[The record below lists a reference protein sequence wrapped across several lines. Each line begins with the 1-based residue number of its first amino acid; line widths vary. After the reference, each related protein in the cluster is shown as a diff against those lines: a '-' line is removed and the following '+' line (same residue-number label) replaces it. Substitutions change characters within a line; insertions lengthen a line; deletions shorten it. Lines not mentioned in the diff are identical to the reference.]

1 MQYMQYYSP
10 MLGCFSS
17 RQIRASRSNFWWSD
31 NTNTEI
37 TDQRHRSG
45 ISLLTLLLIRRVSNQ
60 TCCRF
65 SHCDVIAGVSQTTGN
80 QSNQSS
86 RSWSINVTVIVSLS
100 LIFIPDKRS
109 LRHSETGESGFC
121 CLRFDLS
128 VTVTAMQRYLCAH
141 PDSTEAGAAHTQ
153 LCWQR
158 TRSVS
163 GLSAVRWDQ
172 RHLCI
177 SGTLS
182 GNDRSGWF

>member
-37 TDQRHRSG
+37 TDQRHWSG
-45 ISLLTLLLIRRVSNQ
+45 ISLLTLLLIRRVRNQ

-65 SHCDVIAGVSQTTGN
+65 SHREVIAGVSQTTGN

-100 LIFIPDKRS
+100 LIFIQDKRS
-109 LRHSETGESGFC
+109 LRNRRIRLFRS

-128 VTVTAMQRYLCAH
+128 FSVTAMQRYLCAH

-163 GLSAVRWDQ
+163 GPRAVRWDQ
-172 RHLCI
+172 RDLCI